1 MAAADRVFRPR
12 DFEGDGQDVA
22 SSKDFSYSGGHHLAA
37 GPASGERHGRYM
49 FDGYILCGTPRTG
62 STLLCKLLASTKT
75 AGDPHSFYRRQDVP
89 EWAEEWNLPDR
100 DTMSELDFNVAY
112 LNAAIAAGK
121 GGTSI
126 FGLRLMRENLDE
138 LSAILDRIFPKL
150 PSDRARFE
158 RAFGNVLYIH
168 LSREDKLAQA
178 VSLIKAEQ
186 TGLWHIA
193 PDGTEI
199 ERVAPPKEPQYD
211 FERIKREVTELETYD
226 AAWNIWFED
235 QGIIPLR
242 IGYERL
248 SANPAMTLVSIC
260 EALGV
265 QPPNA
270 GDVRPG
276 VAKLSDATSLDWMRR
291 YQLDAAV

>member
-1 MAAADRVFRPR
+1 MPLT
-12 DFEGDGQDVA
+12 
-22 SSKDFSYSGGHHLAA
+22 SSL
-37 GPASGERHGRYM
+37 GRNM
-49 FDGYILCGTPRTG
+49 FDGYIICGTPRTG
-62 STLLCKLLASTKT
+62 STLLCKLLESTKT
-75 AGDPHSFYRRQDVP
+75 AGTPHSFYRRQDVS
-89 EWAEEWNLPDR
+89 EWAEEWKLPDR
-100 DTMSELDFNVAY
+100 DTISELEFNVAY

-121 GGTSI
+121 GGTGL

-150 PSDRARFE
+150 PSDRARLE
-158 RAFGNVLYIH
+158 KAFGLILYIH

-211 FERIKREVTELETYD
+211 FERIRREVTELETYD
-226 AAWNIWFED
+226 AAWNIWFAE
-235 QGIIPLR
+235 QGISPLR
-242 IGYERL
+242 VGYERL
-248 SANPAMTLVSIC
+248 AANPAATLLGIC

-265 QPPNA
+265 RAPGA
-270 GDVRPG
+270 EDVSPG
-276 VAKLSDATSLDWMRR
+276 VAKLSDDTSLDWMRR
-291 YQLDAAV
+291 YRLDAAV

>member
-1 MAAADRVFRPR
+1 MAAVILPGATAPAFDKPR
-12 DFEGDGQDVA
+12 
-22 SSKDFSYSGGHHLAA
+22 GHN
-37 GPASGERHGRYM
+37 M
-49 FDGYILCGTPRTG
+49 FDGYIICGTPRTG

-75 AGDPHSFYRRQDVP
+75 AGDPHSFYRRQDVV
-89 EWAEEWNLPDR
+89 EWAEEWKLPDR
-100 DTMSELDFNVAY
+100 AAMSELEFDAAY
-112 LNAAIAAGK
+112 LDAAIAAGK
-121 GGTSI
+121 GGTGL

-211 FERIKREVTELETYD
+211 FERIRREVEELETYD
-226 AAWNIWFED
+226 AAWNIWFAE
-235 QGIIPLR
+235 QGITPLR
-242 IGYERL
+242 VGYERL
-248 SANPAMTLVSIC
+248 SSNPAATLLGIC
-260 EALGV
+260 EVLGV
-265 QPPNA
+265 QAPNA
-270 GDVRPG
+270 EDVRPG
-276 VAKLSDATSLDWMRR
+276 VAKLSDDTSLDWMRR
-291 YQLDAAV
+291 YRLDAAA